1 MMFGTFPGDS
11 LIDGAMTQDSNQS
24 LDDIQM
30 LMITS
35 VQDGSLDLDSDGMIS
50 PFTDGLRLIE
60 EIQDLQSIVGSDPL
74 V

>member
-1 MMFGTFPGDS
+1 MFGTFPGDS